1 MPSYNLSNLDQLVLP
16 QNLDF
21 DCCYIEYFPERNI
34 QDLLLISGTLRR
46 VEDRIANE
54 NTSWVSSQT
63 LAPYA
68 VNTSIITL
76 IAAASLGAYFAVIP
90 LSTLALSVLALSVG
104 ICVVTRN
111 IAIEKLQSSDVFFGI
126 CWMLQ
131 DLIKPYFGRCPTE
144 EEFRADCLDR
154 IENRRTSTYIQIDGP
169 SRVYSWIAPIELD
182 LSNMPN
188 DVDRNTMITD
198 FGDQLRS
205 RDPHE
210 RFNAIIWA

>member
-1 MPSYNLSNLDQLVLP
+1 MPSYNLPNLNQLVLP
-16 QNLDF
+16 QNQDF
-21 DCCYIEYFPERNI
+21 DCCYIEYFPDRNL
-34 QDLLLISGTLRR
+34 QDFFLITDTLRWI
-46 VEDRIANE
+46 EDRIADE

-63 LAPYA
+63 LAPY
-68 VNTSIITL
+68 VLNTSIITL

-90 LSTLALSVLALSVG
+90 LSALALSFG
-104 ICVVTRN
+104 ICVITHN
-111 IAIEKLQSSDVFFGI
+111 IAIEKLQNSVVFFEI
-126 CWMLQ
+126 CCMLQ

-144 EEFRADCLDR
+144 EEFRAECLDR
-154 IENRRTSTYIQIDGP
+154 IASRRTSTYIQIDGS
-169 SRVYSWIAPIELD
+169 SRVYSWITPIELD